1 MSEIVHSRNIREF
14 FDITNNNEK
23 GNQVLLSNEIPVG
36 FACVIE
42 CRKTKERVNA
52 IREVRDLVNRPIR
65 LP

>member
-1 MSEIVHSRNIREF
+1 MHSKNIREY
-14 FDITNNNEK
+14 FDIINNGK
-23 GNQVLLSNEIPVG
+23 GNHLLVTNEIPVG

-42 CRKTKERVNA
+42 CRKAKEKINA